1 MYRHQIQFEKLY
13 IHNKDFSQGRNDF
26 IETIEGKGDQNMIA
40 RSGEL
45 LKRFQGKE
53 RELNDI
59 YRLNK
64 NARGLIPLSIE
75 ENKGDTTQQKEPIK
89 FGSPKEKAG
98 QPSYGDLLAKLE
110 HLAEKVGDIS
120 EKLKTQKKKDEKP
133 GHQKNDKAS
142 VINLQQ
148 ISKCR
153 NTTIIFLVTS
163 HSSNKARRAA
173 IRNNWGYSEIFRIFK
188 DKYGLDYQVYFSVG
202 LADNHE
208 ASVDIKK
215 EAESYRDILI
225 IDRNEDFY
233 DLTRRV
239 MAGFEWAVQQCTF
252 QYLFKMD
259 DDIFINIPNV
269 MKLLTNGTISKNKNT
284 LYAGDMNIQAPVN
297 RNPKS
302 KYSVTYKEWPTEI
315 YPPYCSGGGFII
327 SRDIIKQIIPHFDW
341 EDPFKIDDVYVGIL
355 IQRARIENM
364 YFYVPEDDDM
374 FWFYSNTS
382 VCEYRTKS
390 LVYHKVGN
398 NTCMRQLTTKA
409 YADIPKIT
417 YEIEKMAKT
426 PLTVDD
432 LIKSVQI
439 PRGFA
444 RTLAIKRPVRGK
456 LPKLSELK
464 KAKSP
469 LDLKK
474 KQRDEYMDILKQ
486 RLHTK
491 V

>member
-13 IHNKDFSQGRNDF
+13 FHNKDFSQNRDDF
-26 IETIEGKGDQNMIA
+26 IETIEGKGSQGMIE

-45 LKRFQGKE
+45 LKRLQGKE
-53 RELNDI
+53 RELSDI

-64 NARGLIPLSIE
+64 NSRLMPISIE
-75 ENKGDTTQQKEPIK
+75 SKESDTAEEKEPIT

-98 QPSYGDLLAKLE
+98 QPSYGDVLAKLE
-110 HLAEKVGDIS
+110 NLAEKVNDIS
-120 EKLKTQKKKDEKP
+120 DKLKSQKKEEK
-133 GHQKNDKAS
+133 GTMQKIDKAS

-148 ISKCR
+148 ISKCK
-153 NTTIIFLVTS
+153 NSTIIFLVTS

-188 DKYGLDYQVYFSVG
+188 DKYGMDYQVYFSVG

-208 ASVDIKK
+208 SSVDIKK

-239 MAGFEWAVQQCTF
+239 MAGFEWAVQRCEF

-269 MKLLTNGTISKNKNT
+269 MKLLTNGTIAKNKNT

-302 KYSVTYKEWPTEI
+302 KYSVTYREWPTEI

-341 EDPFKIDDVYVGIL
+341 EDPFKIDDVYIGIL
-355 IQRARIENM
+355 IQRARIEKM
-364 YFYVPEDDDM
+364 YFYIPENDDM

-398 NTCMRQLTTKA
+398 NTCMRRLTMKA
-409 YADIPKIT
+409 YSDIPKIT
-417 YEIEKMAKT
+417 YEMEKMQKT
-426 PLTVDD
+426 PLTIDD
-432 LIKSVQI
+432 LIRSVEI
-439 PRGFA
+439 PKGFA
-444 RTLAIKRPVRGK
+444 RTLAVKRPKRGK
-456 LPKLSELK
+456 LPRISDLP

-474 KQRDEYMDILKQ
+474 KQRDEYMDLLKQ
-486 RLHTK
+486 RLHSAS
-491 V
+491 